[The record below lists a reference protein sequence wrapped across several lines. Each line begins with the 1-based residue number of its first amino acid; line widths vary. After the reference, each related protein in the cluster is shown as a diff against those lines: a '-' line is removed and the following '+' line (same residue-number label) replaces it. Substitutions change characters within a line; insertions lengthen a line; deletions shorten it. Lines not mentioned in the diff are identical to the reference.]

1 MTAIAYEPTVTTLPD
16 AEEKTLLRLITCGSV
31 DDGKSTLIGRLLYDS
46 QSVLEDHLLAAGKA
60 SVRRNAEGIDL
71 ALLTDGLRAEREQGI
86 TIDVAYRY
94 FATPRRKFILGDT
107 PGHEQ
112 YTRNMATG
120 ASTADLALL
129 LVDARH
135 GLRTQTRRHARIAA
149 LLGIRTL
156 VVTVNKMDLV
166 GWSEG
171 VFARIVEDFTEFAK
185 SLPPVTLHFIPISAF
200 DGANVV
206 TAGQA
211 MPWFDGPPLLTL
223 LETIDA
229 YRDDAAAPFL
239 FPVQRVLRPDQNFR
253 GYSGQIA
260 GGVVRPGDRV
270 VALPSGRTSTVT
282 RISTF
287 DGDLAVAHA
296 PMSVTLSLADELDVS
311 RGDALCAIDDA
322 PVAAQHVEATL
333 IWLSDTPLQPERS
346 YIVKHTTRTTRG
358 SVRRVLH
365 AIDVETSRAVVREH
379 VTINDIVR
387 VELETFRPLVVRRY
401 EESRAAGSFIL
412 IDPVSNETVAAG
424 LVAGV
429 LEDQAASAAGRVIEA
444 SNEAEALELHRAWLA
459 EGTRVVVVKAAP
471 QDVIDGLLAMQFVVV
486 TLTPTCCRCR
496 GTPGA
501 CRHRL
506 RP

>member
-1 MTAIAYEPTVTTLPD
+1 MTAIAYEYEPVPTAAAD
-16 AEEKTLLRLITCGSV
+16 GSEKTLLRLITCGSV

-46 QSVLEDHLLAAGKA
+46 QSVLEDHLLAAGQA

-112 YTRNMATG
+112 YTRNMATA

-135 GLRTQTRRHARIAA
+135 GVRTQTKRHARIAA
-149 LLGIRTL
+149 LLGVRTL
-156 VVTVNKMDLV
+156 VVTINKMDLV
-166 GWSEG
+166 GWSEH
-171 VFARIVEDFTEFAK
+171 VFRRIVAEFTEFAR
-185 SLPPVTLHFIPISAF
+185 SLPAVTLHFIPISAF

-206 TAGQA
+206 TSGEVS
-211 MPWFDGPPLLTL
+211 PWFDGPPLLTL

-229 YRDDAAAPFL
+229 DRDQTAEPFL

-287 DGDLAVAHA
+287 DGDLPLAHA
-296 PMSVTLSLADELDVS
+296 PMSVTISLADELDIS
-311 RGDALCAIDDA
+311 RGDALCAIADA
-322 PVAAQHVEATL
+322 PVASQQLEATL
-333 IWLSDTPLQPERS
+333 IWMSDTPLRTDRS
-346 YIVKHTTRTTRG
+346 YVIKHTTRTTRAT
-358 SVRRVLH
+358 VRRVLH
-365 AIDVETSRAVVREH
+365 AIDVDTSRAVARET
-379 VTINDIVR
+379 VAINDIVR
-387 VELETFRPLVVRRY
+387 VELETFRPLVARRY
-401 EESRAAGSFIL
+401 DESRAAGSFIL
-412 IDPVSNETVAAG
+412 IDPVTNETLAAG
-424 LVAGV
+424 LVGAV
-429 LEDQAASAAGRVIEA
+429 LEERSSQGAGRVIA
-444 SNEAEALELHRAWLA
+444 AQSEAEAQELHRAWLA
-459 EGTRVVVVKAAP
+459 EGARVVVVKAP
-471 QDVIDGLLAMQFVVV
+471 PPDVMEGLLAMQFVVV
-486 TLTPTCCRCR
+486 TLE
-496 GTPGA
+496 
-501 CRHRL
+501 
-506 RP
+506 

>member
-1 MTAIAYEPTVTTLPD
+1 MTATAQTPAFAAAHV

-46 QSVLEDHLLAAGKA
+46 QSVLEDHLLSAGRA
-60 SVRRNAEGIDL
+60 SVRRNAEGLDL

-94 FATPRRKFILGDT
+94 FTTPRRKFILGDT

-112 YTRNMATG
+112 YTRNMATA

-129 LVDARH
+129 LIDARH

-156 VVTVNKMDLV
+156 VVAVNKMDLA
-166 GWSEG
+166 GWDEG
-171 VFARIVEDFTEFAK
+171 VFRRIVHDFSELAK
-185 SLPPVTLHFIPISAF
+185 ALPPVALHFIPISAY

-206 TAGQA
+206 NPSEA
-211 MPWFDGPPLLTL
+211 MPWFEGAPLLTL

-229 YRDDAAAPFL
+229 SRDDAAAPFL
-239 FPVQRVLRPDQNFR
+239 FPVQRVLRPDQDFR
-253 GYSGQIA
+253 GYAGQIA
-260 GGVVRPGDRV
+260 EGVVRRGDRIV
-270 VALPSGRTSTVT
+270 VLPGGRTSTVT

-287 DGDLAVAHA
+287 DGELDAAHA

-311 RGDALCAIDDA
+311 RGDALCAADDA
-322 PVAAQHVEATL
+322 PVAAQSLEATL
-333 IWLSDTPLQPERS
+333 IWCSATPLRTDRA
-346 YIVKHTTRTTRG
+346 YVVKHTTRTTRA

-365 AIDVETSRAVVREH
+365 AIDVETSRAVVTAG
-379 VTINDIVR
+379 VAINDIVR

-401 EESRAAGSFIL
+401 GESRTAGSFIL
-412 IDPVSNETVAAG
+412 IDPVTNETVAAG

-429 LEDQAASAAGRVIEA
+429 LEEQQGRGTGRVIA
-444 SNEAEALELHRAWLA
+444 ARNEEEALELHRAWLA
-459 EGTRVVVVKAAP
+459 EGARVVVVNDPP
-471 QDVIDGLLAMQFVVV
+471 QDVVDGLLAMQFVVV
-486 TLTPTCCRCR
+486 TTCCRR
-496 GTPGA
+496 
-501 CRHRL
+501 
-506 RP
+506 